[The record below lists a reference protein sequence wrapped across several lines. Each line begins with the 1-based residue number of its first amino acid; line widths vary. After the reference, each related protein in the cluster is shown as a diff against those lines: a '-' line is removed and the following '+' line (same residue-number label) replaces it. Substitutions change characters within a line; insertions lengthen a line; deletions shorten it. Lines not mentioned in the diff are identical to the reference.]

1 MISEY
6 LQDTQRS
13 VSQCASVIKIS
24 IYQTCKDL
32 ESIDSMLRVTTNF
45 DIVLCAVDKK
55 LVLSCNYHKCHGDGF
70 KAWIDD
76 EYHTIHLVFFLFP
89 VERGRGSRQNFTTAT
104 TGAVYEYKV
113 LEFLAGTNHW
123 QQTVKTF

>member
-45 DIVLCAVDKK
+45 DIVLRAVDKK
-55 LVLSCNYHKCHGDGF
+55 LSLSCNYHKCHGDGF
-70 KAWIDD
+70 KA
-76 EYHTIHLVFFLFP
+76 
-89 VERGRGSRQNFTTAT
+89 
-104 TGAVYEYKV
+104 
-113 LEFLAGTNHW
+113 
-123 QQTVKTF
+123 